1 MSEINVETLLKR
13 AAVLEE
19 EKDYDAAL
27 NIYNRILEGEPE
39 NEIAYER
46 RRAIKNNTVVIR
58 REPIPAQVLG
68 NVRCYISLDGE
79 RIGDYFLPTS
89 PASEITESLTL
100 GKHKLVLHK
109 LGFGNNAVPQETI
122 SYDFECAE
130 NNQKLYLRFT
140 RVNGIGSLH
149 FTNLAEEQGAKNGQ
163 VVGGGTSGGCYVA
176 TAVYGTYDC
185 PEVWTLRR
193 FRDNTLAKTW
203 YGRAFI
209 RTYYAISPTLVK
221 WFGHTEWF
229 KKMWQGKLD
238 RMVEKLQS
246 EGVESTP
253 YEDKNW

>member
-27 NIYNRILEGEPE
+27 NIYNRVLEVEPE
-39 NEIAYER
+39 NETAYER
-46 RRAIKNNTVVIR
+46 RRAIKNNTVVIF

-79 RIGDYFLPTS
+79 RIGDYFLPTA
-89 PASEITESLTL
+89 PASEIPVSLTL

-122 SYDFECAE
+122 SYDFECVE

-163 VVGGGTSGGCYVA
+163 VVGGGKSGGCYVA
-176 TAVYGTYDC
+176 TAVYGSYDC

-193 FRDNTLAKTW
+193 FRDNTLSETW

-209 RTYYAISPTLVK
+209 STYYAISPILVK
-221 WFGHTEWF
+221 WFGNTNLFKNIWKPTLDKMVKKLNKNGVDNTAYNDREW
-229 KKMWQGKLD
+229 
-238 RMVEKLQS
+238 
-246 EGVESTP
+246 
-253 YEDKNW
+253 